1 MITRKLINIKTKNEV
16 EIQKWFI
23 IKPLMWEYYVIE
35 QVDDDN
41 VFCIVMGEEIEIGS
55 VYLPEVDQYI
65 AATAKGKDLFDLMPP
80 EGWDW
85 VDDGG

>member
-41 VFCIVMGEEIEIGS
+41 VFCIVMG
-55 VYLPEVDQYI
+55 
-65 AATAKGKDLFDLMPP
+65 
-80 EGWDW
+80 
-85 VDDGG
+85 